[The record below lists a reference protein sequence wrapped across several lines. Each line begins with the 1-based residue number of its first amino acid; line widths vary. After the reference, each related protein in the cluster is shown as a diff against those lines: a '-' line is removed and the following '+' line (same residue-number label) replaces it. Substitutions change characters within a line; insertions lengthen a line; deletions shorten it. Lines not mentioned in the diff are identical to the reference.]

1 MELGALQVAP
11 GSSSLCYV
19 ATNHV
24 PWFHPLASARSWP
37 RSAALHGAGAHGFGQ
52 EGARADETRR
62 EAGYWRWHWQA
73 GGGPGEQGWQVRS
86 AT

>member
-1 MELGALQVAP
+1 MFRGFTPRLGA
-11 GSSSLCYV
+11 G
-19 ATNHV
+19 
-24 PWFHPLASARSWP
+24 
-37 RSAALHGAGAHGFGQ
+37 AALGAALGAGAHGFGQ

-62 EAGYWRWHWQA
+62 EAGYWHWHWQA